1 MKEENK
7 KEEIKKEI
15 EETKEKIKAEKEEK
29 ENRPIT
35 LDTMIGAGKKV
46 TIAGREYE
54 IAPVNIMDMHYIIG
68 SIGDDENETHLF
80 IVDKRKLEDE
90 NEPDM
95 NWQLFG
101 LNITDKKRREVL
113 LKVLNKYVTYKGHPM
128 TEDMLIEH
136 GWSFKEIGTF
146 LYTWAQISD

>member
-1 MKEENK
+1 MEEKNK
-7 KEEIKKEI
+7 NEKIKEEI
-15 EETKEKIKAEKEEK
+15 ETAKEKLKAEKEEK
-29 ENRPIT
+29 ENRPIS
-35 LDTMIGAGKKV
+35 LDTMAGIGKKI

-54 IAPVNIMDMHYIIG
+54 IAPVNIMDMHYVIG
-68 SIGDDENETHLF
+68 STENDNEPHLF
-80 IVDKRKLEDE
+80 IVDKKKIEDE

-101 LNITDKKRREVL
+101 LNITDKKRREVF
-113 LKVLNKYVTYKGHPM
+113 LKVLNKYVKYKDHPM

-136 GWSFKEIGTF
+136 NWSFKEIGMF